1 MKKGTNFMVDKSP
14 DGSSNK
20 LQKKS
25 NPFKKILADV
35 KKFIKKDEEENKKPS
50 SFVAAKNEKKET
62 GKKPTSFEAAKKK
75 KREKNKKSPSFKE
88 SKKEKNPELSQQ
100 SANSSVLG
108 IEAPEAKEDKTS
120 MQEKKAKIKEQKLP
134 KKYRKGW

>member
-1 MKKGTNFMVDKSP
+1 MVDNSP
-14 DGSSNK
+14 DGSYNK

-50 SFVAAKNEKKET
+50 SSIAAKNEKKET
-62 GKKPTSFEAAKKK
+62 GKKPS
-75 KREKNKKSPSFKE
+75 SFKE

-100 SANSSVLG
+100 SAKSSILG
-108 IEAPEAKEDKTS
+108 IEAPEAEEVKTS
-120 MQEKKAKIKEQKLP
+120 MKEKKAKIKEQKLP